1 MSSAEA
7 AFIDL
12 LKSIVTDPAARGL
25 MDDAA
30 LFVPPAGRSLV
41 LTHDMLV
48 EGVHFLPGDAPGDVA
63 WKLVAVNLS
72 DLAGKGARPEGMLL
86 GYMLGPDRA
95 WDAAFVDGLAHVSAR
110 YGIALLGGD
119 TVSAG
124 GGPRAFGLTAIGS
137 VAAGGAPARSGARA
151 GDDLWVTGTIGDAGA
166 GLALALAGKTEPAA
180 LLDAYRRPEP
190 RVAAGRKLVPLARAS
205 ADISDGL
212 LIDAGRMATA
222 SGCGVTIDLDAVPLS
237 EALIAQ
243 AGAGRDARL
252 AAIIAGDDYELLI
265 AVAPDQ
271 ALSLVEAAADTGIA
285 CTRIGRFSDGAGP
298 ALRAGGADLSLPAR
312 LGYEHA
318 ATGSSVDP

>member
-12 LKSIVTDPAARGL
+12 LKGVATDPAARGL
-25 MDDAA
+25 MDDTA
-30 LFVPPAGRSLV
+30 LFVPPAGRNLV

-48 EGVHFLPGDAPGDVA
+48 EGVHFLADDPPADVA

-86 GYMLGPDRA
+86 GYMLGPDPA
-95 WDAAFVDGLAHVSAR
+95 WDAAFVNGLAAVSAH

-124 GGPRAFGLTAIGS
+124 GGARAYGLTAIGS
-137 VAAGGAPARSGARA
+137 VAAGGAPTRGGARV

-166 GLALALAGKTEPAA
+166 GLALALAGQTEPAA

-190 RVAAGRKLVPLARAS
+190 RVAAGQKLVPLARAS
-205 ADISDGL
+205 ADVSDGL

-222 SGCGVTIDLDAVPLS
+222 SRCGVTVDLDAVPLS
-237 EALIAQ
+237 ASLMAHE
-243 AGAGRDARL
+243 GAGRDARI
-252 AAIIAGDDYELLI
+252 AAVIAGDDYELLI
-265 AVAPDQ
+265 AAAPEQ
-271 ALSLVEAAADTGIA
+271 ALSLVEAAAGVGLA
-285 CTRIGRFSDGAGP
+285 CTRIGRFSAGAGLVLQADGATIARP
-298 ALRAGGADLSLPAR
+298 TR
-312 LGYEHA
+312 LGYEHH